1 MTGFELVGKCA
12 EESSPKFQSCS
23 FYRAIIGSLVVGG
36 VFYCLIIFVVGYAYP
51 WQRLIIIHLIAYAM
65 QQVVAGQWIVN
76 LVLVAA
82 LLALLKCFNANF
94 LATSRLIFA
103 MGRRGM
109 LDGRL
114 AAIHTDRMPATA
126 VVLTGVLTV
135 LGVFLGKAILI
146 PVTEVGGLASA
157 CGWFVSCLV
166 LFRIDQAF
174 WPRAVAIA
182 GAAVSVGLISMKVL
196 PMVPGHF
203 SIWEWTALALWLGL
217 GFALKQKTRQEPV
230 SETSTAAM

>member
-1 MTGFELVGKCA
+1 
-12 EESSPKFQSCS
+12 
-23 FYRAIIGSLVVGG
+23 
-36 VFYCLIIFVVGYAYP
+36 
-51 WQRLIIIHLIAYAM
+51 
-65 QQVVAGQWIVN
+65 VAGRWIVN

-82 LLALLKCFNANF
+82 LFALLKCFNANF

-114 AAIHTDRMPATA
+114 AAVDADTQTPATA

-135 LGVFLGKAILI
+135 LGVLLGKAILI

-182 GAAVSVGLISMKVL
+182 GAAVSLGLISIKVL

-203 SIWEWTALALWLGL
+203 SWWEWIALALWLGL
-217 GFALKQKTRQEPV
+217 GFAVKQKSRHEPV

>member
-1 MTGFELVGKCA
+1 
-12 EESSPKFQSCS
+12 
-23 FYRAIIGSLVVGG
+23 
-36 VFYCLIIFVVGYAYP
+36 
-51 WQRLIIIHLIAYAM
+51 
-65 QQVVAGQWIVN
+65 
-76 LVLVAA
+76 
-82 LLALLKCFNANF
+82 
-94 LATSRLIFA
+94 
-103 MGRRGM
+103 M

-114 AAIHTDRMPATA
+114 AAIHTEKQTPATA

-182 GAAVSVGLISMKVL
+182 GAAVSLGLISMKVL
-196 PMVPGHF
+196 PMIPGHF
-203 SIWEWTALALWLGL
+203 SIWEWIALALWLGL
-217 GFALKQKTRQEPV
+217 GFAVKQKTRQEPV